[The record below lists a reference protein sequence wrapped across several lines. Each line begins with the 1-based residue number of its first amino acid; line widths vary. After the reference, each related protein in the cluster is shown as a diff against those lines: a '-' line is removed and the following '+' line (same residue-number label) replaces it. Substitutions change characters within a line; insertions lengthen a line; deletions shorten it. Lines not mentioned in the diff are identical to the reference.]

1 MRKKGVLALPS
12 WSNRTRW
19 STILSWVC
27 RVRNMRWTKNVWT
40 GVLRARIW
48 DEITKQKASAP
59 IRGCEEGSSKGK
71 TDGDPY
77 ESRVS

>member
-1 MRKKGVLALPS
+1 
-12 WSNRTRW
+12 
-19 STILSWVC
+19 
-27 RVRNMRWTKNVWT
+27 MRWTKNVWT